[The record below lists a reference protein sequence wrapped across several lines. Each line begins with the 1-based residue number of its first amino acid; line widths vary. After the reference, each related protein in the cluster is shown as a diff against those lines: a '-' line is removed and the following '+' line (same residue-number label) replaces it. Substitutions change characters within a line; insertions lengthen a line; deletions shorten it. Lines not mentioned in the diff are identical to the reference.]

1 MGRVTKNPPLMSAK
15 ARRSLLAEVVAA
27 ADEARGVNWQA
38 YTALKR
44 QQAELE
50 RENRV
55 ERDASVAA
63 KRARMPTVTPA
74 QAEEQL
80 LRLIEAAPRATKFAI
95 YRQLSEIPGF
105 RAAVE
110 GDDEE
115 EEGEAP
121 GALVVHDGGRAR

>member
-15 ARRSLLAEVVAA
+15 ARRALLAEVVQA

-55 ERDASVAA
+55 EREASAAA

-80 LRLIEAAPRATKFAI
+80 LRLIEAAPRATKYAI

-115 EEGEAP
+115 EEDGPP
-121 GALVVHDGGRAR
+121 GALVVHDGGRAK

>member
-55 ERDASVAA
+55 ESEATAAA

-80 LRLIEAAPRATKFAI
+80 LRLIEAAPRATKYAI

-115 EEGEAP
+115 EEAEAP